1 METKSLKNYF
11 IKVVGIGL
19 LGILFSSC
27 SAEITN
33 ASLYGNNYAYK
44 RTSYTRP
51 QISYRPIYENSPQAL
66 NLIYTNDVKK
76 YINYFVYQDRAFTK
90 RGIEK
95 AIYYSP
101 IILPI
106 LKKYNLPSDFIYL
119 PIIESGYNEY
129 AVSSTGAAGIWQ
141 LMPQTAKDYGLVVNN
156 QIDERFD
163 VVKSTEAAAHYLSDL
178 YNQFGDWNKVLAAY
192 NCGPYCVSSVFKAD
206 PRGSFWAFKNSF
218 PEQTR
223 QYVPKF
229 LALLTIIKNA
239 KEFGL
244 DIRKRYFTYT
254 LHIYKPHSPQDLRS
268 IAFAYGVNYYLL
280 KRLNPQIRQGIVPV
294 GGYVYIPSFGKPYLR
309 EASTDES
316 IRKLIAGE

>member
-1 METKSLKNYF
+1 MGTKSLKNYL
-11 IKVVGIGL
+11 IKGFGIGL

-44 RTSYTRP
+44 KPTYNKP
-51 QISYRPIYENSPQAL
+51 IINYHPIYGNNPQAL

-76 YINYFVYQDRAFTK
+76 YINYFVYQDRGFIE

-119 PIIESGYNEY
+119 PIIESGYNQY
-129 AVSSTGAAGIWQ
+129 SVSSAGAAGIWQ
-141 LMPQTAKDYGLVVNN
+141 LMPQTARDYGLVVNN

-163 VVKSTEAAAHYLSDL
+163 IIKSTEAAAHYLSDL

-192 NCGPYCVSSVFKAD
+192 NCGPYCVSSVFKQD
-206 PRGSFWAFKNSF
+206 PQGSFWAFKNSF
-218 PEQTR
+218 PPETQ

-229 LALLTIIKNA
+229 LALLDIIKNA
-239 KEFGL
+239 KYFG
-244 DIRKRYFTYT
+244 IEIKKQYFNYT
-254 LHIYKPHSPQDLRS
+254 LHIYRPDSPQELKN
-268 IAFAYGVNYYLL
+268 IALAYNVNYYLL
-280 KRLNPQIRQGIVPV
+280 KRLNPQIRQDVVPA
-294 GGYVYIPSFGKPYLR
+294 GGYVYIPSFGKPNYE
-309 EASTDES
+309 EAYTKDS
-316 IRKLIAGE
+316 IRRLIAGE

>member
-1 METKSLKNYF
+1 MGTKSLKNYL
-11 IKVVGIGL
+11 IKGFGIGL

-44 RTSYTRP
+44 KTNITRP
-51 QISYRPIYENSPQAL
+51 QITYHPIYENNPQAL

-76 YINYFVYQDRAFTK
+76 YINYFVYQDRAFIE

-141 LMPQTAKDYGLVVNN
+141 LMPQTARDYGLVVNN

-163 VVKSTEAAAHYLSDL
+163 IIKSTEAAAHYLSDL

-192 NCGPYCVSSVFKAD
+192 NCGPYCVSSIFKSD
-206 PRGSFWAFKNSF
+206 PRGSFWAFKDSF
-218 PEQTR
+218 PPETR
-223 QYVPKF
+223 QYVPRF
-229 LALLTIIKNA
+229 LALLTIVKNA
-239 KEFGL
+239 RKFGF
-244 DIRKRYFTYT
+244 DIKKRYFNYT
-254 LHIYKPHSPQDLRS
+254 LHIYKPYSSQDLRN
-268 IAFAYGVNYYLL
+268 IALAYGVNYYLL
-280 KRLNPQIRQGIVPV
+280 KRLNPQIRQGIVPP
-294 GGYVYIPSFGKPYLR
+294 GGYVYIPSFGKPYPK
-309 EASTDES
+309 EASASDS

>member
-1 METKSLKNYF
+1 MGTKSLKNYL
-11 IKVVGIGL
+11 IKTGVLGL

-33 ASLYGNNYAYK
+33 ASLYGNNYAYRK
-44 RTSYTRP
+44 ASYQRP
-51 QISYRPIYENSPQAL
+51 QISYRPVYENNPQAL
-66 NLIYTNDVKK
+66 NLIYTNDVRK
-76 YINYFVYQDRAFTK
+76 YINYFVYKDRAFIE
-90 RGIEK
+90 RGIER

-141 LMPQTAKDYGLVVNN
+141 LMPQTARDYGLVVNN

-163 VVKSTEAAAHYLSDL
+163 IIKSTEAAAHYLSDL

-192 NCGPYCVSSVFKAD
+192 NCGPYCVSSVFKYD
-206 PRGSFWAFKNSF
+206 PRGSFWAFRDSF

-239 KEFGL
+239 KEFGFN
-244 DIRKRYFTYT
+244 IRKSYFNYT
-254 LHIYKPHSPQDLRS
+254 LHIYKPEYPQDLKN
-268 IAFAYGVNYYLL
+268 IALAYGVNYYLL
-280 KRLNPQIRQGIVPV
+280 KRLNPQIRDGVVPA
-294 GGYVYIPSFGKPYLR
+294 GGYVYIPSFGKPYIK
-309 EASTDES
+309 EASGQDS
-316 IRKLIAGE
+316 IKRLIAGE